1 MAVSLPT
8 LDAIRIA
15 SPCNVSWESMTGD
28 ERARFCQHCRHQVFN
43 LSAMNRGEAASLFL
57 ANRERICVRYYQ
69 RPDGTVMFSDCV
81 SEARRRLWQ
90 RLALLVGLPFVFLS
104 TLLSW
109 GWAKSESIRAN
120 PTGASI
126 GYKTSMGIPAV
137 MGEAPLPQP
146 PPVMQ
151 PLANP

>member
-43 LSAMNRGEAASLFL
+43 LSAMSRDEAASLFL

-90 RLALLVGLPFVFLS
+90 RLALLVGLPEA
-104 TLLSW
+104 LLRLQ
-109 GWAKSESIRAN
+109 GIAMRGGLPTIVPDDLRKRAWN
-120 PTGASI
+120 TAR
-126 GYKTSMGIPAV
+126 
-137 MGEAPLPQP
+137 
-146 PPVMQ
+146 
-151 PLANP
+151 